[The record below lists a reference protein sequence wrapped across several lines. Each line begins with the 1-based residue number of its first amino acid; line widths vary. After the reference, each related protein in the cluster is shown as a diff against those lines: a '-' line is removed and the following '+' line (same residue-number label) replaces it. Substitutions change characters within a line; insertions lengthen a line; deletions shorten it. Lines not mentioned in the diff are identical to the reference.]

1 MTNNMGVAAMTKNT
15 SFRGLT
21 AAALAVSALFA
32 AQPAAADI
40 IEINNFWAGSGVATI
55 NFTGTN
61 WLTGQKVSG
70 LQESGGSGGFK
81 TYDLTTDPNKQNAF
95 QSFCVNI
102 FNSFSFSVDSNDKQ
116 QPATIISTSAA
127 ADLGQLY
134 TNHHAEIDSTSSSAE
149 NEAAFQL
156 AVWEIVNEQ
165 SQGDTSY
172 DLNAGTFKASGTGS
186 SLAQSWLS
194 ELYGANTTSEY
205 AANIW
210 TVQSMITTGHGY
222 AQDLVTF
229 SPIQTP
235 VPEPETYAMMLVG
248 LGLLGFSARRKNQNF
263 V

>member
-1 MTNNMGVAAMTKNT
+1 MTKNT

-55 NFTGTN
+55 DFTGTN
-61 WLTGQKVSG
+61 WKTGEKVNG
-70 LQESGGSGGFK
+70 LHEVGGAGGFK

-102 FNSFSFSVDSNDKQ
+102 FNSFNFAVDSNDTQ
-116 QPATIISTSAA
+116 QSAAIISSAAA

-134 TNHHAEIDSTSSSAE
+134 TNHHADIDSTSSSAV

-165 SQGDTSY
+165 GDGSY
-172 DLNAGTFKASGTGS
+172 NLNGGTFKASGTGG
-186 SLAQSWLS
+186 SLAQTWLS
-194 ELYGANTTSEY
+194 ELSGDPTSTY
-205 AANIW
+205 SANIW

-222 AQDLVTF
+222 AQDVVTF

-248 LGLLGFSARRKNQNF
+248 LGLLGMSARRKSQYLG
-263 V
+263 